1 MVALDRDARPDGV
14 GGEDVVVNLAS
25 GSAEVVGPWSAAGTR
40 AGGYLDADPTG
51 ASWAHVVA
59 VESPVLPGVGWFATL
74 GEALAAVAG
83 TRLPAATDVDVTA
96 WVDAWSGPWR
106 AAWPR
111 ERGELAAALP
121 DSVLVVRDGEPA
133 RERLAESR
141 RLAWF
146 PRPVGPHHAAG
157 VAAPHARTV
166 PAILPGARSVRSA
179 LALRSWVAEALQ
191 AAGAVARW
199 QVRRGRV
206 VDGAPRGR
214 DGDTSRERWALVV
227 EAADGD
233 RLVRAWANGHDR
245 HEVTARVVAATAR
258 SLAAGAPIGPG
269 PHGAT
274 AVLDAEA
281 LLDDLAAGSDLRWS
295 LTG

>member
-1 MVALDRDARPDGV
+1 MVALDRDARPDDV
-14 GGEDVVVNLAS
+14 GAEDVVVNLAS
-25 GSAEVVGPWSAAGTR
+25 GAPEVVASWSAAGTR

-59 VESPVLPGVGWFATL
+59 GQAPVLPGVGWFATL

-83 TRLPAATDVDVTA
+83 TRLPVPTDVDVTA
-96 WVDAWSGPWR
+96 WVDAWNGPWR

-121 DSVLVVRDGEPA
+121 DPVPVIRDGEPA

-157 VAAPHARTV
+157 VGAAHARTV
-166 PAILPGARSVRSA
+166 PTVLPGARSVRSA

-199 QVRRGRV
+199 RVRRGRV

-233 RLVRAWANGHDR
+233 RLVRTWANGHDR

-258 SLAAGAPIGPG
+258 SLAAGAAIGPG

-281 LLDDLAAGSDLRWS
+281 LLDGLAADSDLRWS